1 MIEDGKNPFFNQ
13 EEIEKEYDDLEDS
26 SSKQDLEIISV
37 VEDFESE

>member
-13 EEIEKEYDDLEDS
+13 EAIEKEYDDLEDS

>member
-1 MIEDGKNPFFNQ
+1 MIEDSKNPFFNQ
-13 EEIEKEYDDLEDS
+13 EAIEKEYDDLEDS